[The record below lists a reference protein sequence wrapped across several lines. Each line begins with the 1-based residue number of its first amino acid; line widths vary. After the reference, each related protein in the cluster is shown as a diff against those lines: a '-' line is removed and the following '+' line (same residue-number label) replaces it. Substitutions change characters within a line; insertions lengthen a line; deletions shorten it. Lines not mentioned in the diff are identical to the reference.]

1 VSKGEAYLGYY
12 YVGKSPHVPKI
23 LTMAQNEGGKK
34 YYCSN
39 TYVPEMECT
48 HLKIST

>member
-23 LTMAQNEGGKK
+23 LTMAQNEGEK
-34 YYCSN
+34 N
-39 TYVPEMECT
+39 TIVPIHMC
-48 HLKIST
+48 LKWNVPI